1 VKTLQKLSILAV
13 VAALATPFA
22 AQADV
27 VSLNAFTGSGWK
39 ATVTPESF
47 DNSCYP
53 CGSNIYSVGSTWEAA
68 NVGWNSSASYDAS
81 TWTAYTGGL
90 PAGPLTPFYAREV
103 FSIGGTPTYG
113 TFSIGVDD
121 DSLVWVN
128 GTLVPGLIDNN
139 MGNSGVQT
147 ADITSYLHAG
157 DNVIAFKAHN
167 SAGGGFGVYGMTGYV
182 NFDPAAVPEPA
193 SLTLFGLGVASLLG
207 FRRRKSAV

>member
-1 VKTLQKLSILAV
+1 MNFLKKLWILT
-13 VAALATPFA
+13 VAATLATPFA

-27 VSLNAFTGSGWK
+27 ISLNAFSGSGWK
-39 ATVTPESF
+39 ATTAPESF
-47 DNSCYP
+47 DNSPYP
-53 CGSNIYSVGSTWEAA
+53 SPSNIYSVGLTWEAA
-68 NVGWNSSASYDAS
+68 NVGWNSSASYNAS
-81 TWTAYTGGL
+81 AWAPYIGGL

-103 FSIGGTPTYG
+103 FSIGGTPISG

-147 ADITSYLHAG
+147 ADITSYLHSG

-167 SAGGGFGVYGMTGYV
+167 SAGGGFGVYGMTGSVNYV
-182 NFDPAAVPEPA
+182 ASAVPEPA
-193 SLTLFGLGVASLLG
+193 SLALLGLGLAGIG
-207 FRRRKSAV
+207 FSRRKKA